1 VRGVSLVV
9 DREFVRLWDL
19 GDWWCIEDKV
29 LTRDPQRFPIVY
41 RGSTRTVLQMYIE
54 FTKLGNSLV
63 PVRVYMPKNV
73 PLEKVLRSVDSWNEE
88 WIRKYEEARPLLEVN
103 PGGPS
108 T

>member
-1 VRGVSLVV
+1 VSVV
-9 DREFVRLWDL
+9 VEREFVRLWDL

-29 LTRDPQRFPIVY
+29 LSSDPVRYPIVY
-41 RGSTRTVLQMYIE
+41 RGSTRTVLQMYVD

-88 WIRKYEEARPLLEVN
+88 WIRRYEEARPLLEVST
-103 PGGPS
+103 GG
-108 T
+108 TGT